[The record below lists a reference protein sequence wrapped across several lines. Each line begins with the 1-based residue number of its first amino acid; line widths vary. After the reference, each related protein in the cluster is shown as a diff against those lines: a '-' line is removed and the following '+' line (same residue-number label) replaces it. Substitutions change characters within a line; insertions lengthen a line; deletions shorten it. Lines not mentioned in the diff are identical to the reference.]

1 MTALPS
7 WADQMKAL
15 EKVSDNL
22 IATWRPDGATEAENQ
37 DMNKLALSI
46 LASGYLCRVYT
57 DIRRPV
63 FMPMWNY
70 AFNQGGPSPDYVYST
85 VEIDPQGTYRIS
97 GYRGTTRFTEFTQQ
111 AIDMLSPSAMDGTTP
126 PYAFTN
132 DLDELTIGEDGYFSV
147 ILSPQ
152 RPEGH
157 TGDWWQLH
165 DRTARILMRRCSCD
179 WNREVDASVALSLIH
194 I

>member
-22 IATWRPDGATEAENQ
+22 IAKWRPGGATEAETQ
-37 DMNKLALSI
+37 DMNKLALSM

-85 VEIDPQGTYRIS
+85 VEIDPRGVYRIS
-97 GYRGTTRFTEFTQQ
+97 RLPGHHPVRRAHPAGHRHAQP
-111 AIDMLSPSAMDGTTP
+111 AGDGGQR
-126 PYAFTN
+126 A
-132 DLDELTIGEDGYFSV
+132 V
-147 ILSPQ
+147 RVHQ
-152 RPEGH
+152 RP
-157 TGDWWQLH
+157 
-165 DRTARILMRRCSCD
+165 R
-179 WNREVDASVALSLIH
+179 
-194 I
+194 